1 MSTHVAKRNGVV
13 ILKPNGKLIGN
24 AVNELS
30 QTIYGALPH
39 NGDTPKLLIDFDKVS
54 LMDSSGLG
62 MLMGVHLAMLKRGG
76 RVGVCHV
83 GSNIKSLIVRSRLI
97 GTFEHFN
104 GEYQAV
110 RALSAWGTL

>member
-1 MSTHVAKRNGVV
+1 MSTRVAKRNGVV

-30 QTIYGALPH
+30 QTIYDELPKSDD
-39 NGDTPKLLIDFDKVS
+39 NPKLLIDFDNVS

-62 MLMGVHLAMLKRGG
+62 MLMGVHVDMLKRGG

-83 GSNIKSLIVRSRLI
+83 GSNIKSLIVRSKLI
-97 GTFEHFN
+97 GT
-104 GEYQAV
+104 
-110 RALSAWGTL
+110 LSISMGNIRQLRG

>member
-1 MSTHVAKRNGVV
+1 MSTRVAKRNGVV

-30 QTIYGALPH
+30 QTIYGELPE
-39 NGDTPKLLIDFDKVS
+39 NVDNPKLLIDFDDVS

-62 MLMGVHLAMLKRGG
+62 MLMGVHLDMQKRGG

-83 GSNIKSLIVRSRLI
+83 GSNIKSLIVRSKLI

-104 GEYQAV
+104 GEHQAV
-110 RALSAWGTL
+110 TGLTAQGT